1 MEYSEDD
8 LLDIING
15 ISGSGD
21 ETGSGQTE
29 TGSTNPDGS
38 NIKPTDSPEITEID
52 KNDTAEPRI
61 DTNDSDSIIVETS
74 KTDLLNNLN
83 DKFDDI
89 DRMLDVSVVKTDDKY
104 GMRHTV
110 CHKLR
115 NQAT

>member
-29 TGSTNPDGS
+29 TGSTKPDNS
-38 NIKPTDSPEITEID
+38 IIKPTDSPENLEVD
-52 KNDTAEPRI
+52 KNVTVEPRI
-61 DTNDSDSIIVETS
+61 DTNDS
-74 KTDLLNNLN
+74 KTDLPNNLN

-89 DRMLDVSVVKTDDKY
+89 DRMLDVS
-104 GMRHTV
+104 
-110 CHKLR
+110 LI
-115 NQAT
+115 

>member
-29 TGSTNPDGS
+29 TGSTKPDNS
-38 NIKPTDSPEITEID
+38 NIKPTDSPENPEID
-52 KNDTAEPRI
+52 KNVTVEPRT
-61 DTNDSDSIIVETS
+61 DTNDSDTTTVETS
-74 KTDLLNNLN
+74 KMDLLNNLN

-89 DRMLDVSVVKTDDKY
+89 DRMLDVS
-104 GMRHTV
+104 
-110 CHKLR
+110 LI
-115 NQAT
+115 

>member
-29 TGSTNPDGS
+29 TGSTKPDNS
-38 NIKPTDSPEITEID
+38 IIKPTDSPENLEVD
-52 KNDTAEPRI
+52 KNVTVEPRI
-61 DTNDSDSIIVETS
+61 DTNDNDSTTVETS

-89 DRMLDVSVVKTDDKY
+89 DRMLDVS
-104 GMRHTV
+104 
-110 CHKLR
+110 LI
-115 NQAT
+115 